1 MDNELKNELFELL
14 EELLEKVKLVDVY
27 IENNDSISDTAHKS
41 VDRLLTA
48 VYVTIKNIEETV
60 KYS

>member
-1 MDNELKNELFELL
+1 MDNELKSELSELL

-27 IENNDSISDTAHKS
+27 IENNDSISDTVHKS
-41 VDRLLTA
+41 VDHLLAA
-48 VYVTIKNIEETV
+48 VYVTIKNLEETV